1 LENQLV
7 PRPGNPNWV
16 GRSGNPAGRPIGARG
31 RFSQQFIVDLSAAWE
46 RYGAEALAKTAE
58 QFPDRFVGICAHLIP
73 KDVQVSLTARLPADL
88 QPEDLQLMLEV
99 VQAVKQALPS
109 AADRPPGAVLEHVLE
124 RLK

>member
-1 LENQLV
+1 MENQLV

-73 KDVQVSLTARLPADL
+73 ERRTGEPYGPIAGRSTARGL
-88 QPEDLQLMLEV
+88 
-99 VQAVKQALPS
+99 
-109 AADRPPGAVLEHVLE
+109 AADVGGRAGRETSIA
-124 RLK
+124 